1 MALKS
6 FYRKNAVIK
15 HIWIFLITA
24 IISFVSVYFQLL
36 AETAEKA
43 EKLPDFPLKTF
54 LIALTVMI
62 VIGIYLG
69 GYNFQFMHNAFNSES
84 DSVLPEF
91 TGKPF
96 NIFWKAFPLM
106 LVWTLYIIAA
116 TALCF
121 HYSLQDRYSLQLVL
135 FYLLDYCLFLHL
147 SSSFMS
153 VMQNVIQE
161 KDYTI

>member
-1 MALKS
+1 MNVFDVVIDGFKKV
-6 FYRKNAVIK
+6 FTGKNAVIK

-84 DSVLPEF
+84 EGVLPELLVSRLTF
-91 TGKPF
+91 SGK
-96 NIFWKAFPLM
+96 
-106 LVWTLYIIAA
+106 
-116 TALCF
+116 
-121 HYSLQDRYSLQLVL
+121 
-135 FYLLDYCLFLHL
+135 LFL
-147 SSSFMS
+147 
-153 VMQNVIQE
+153 
-161 KDYTI
+161 